1 MSRYLHHRSHRGL
14 SVDHSDIVNLLIAA
28 GTIATTALLGMLS
41 WLWRHSTRL
50 TSAEVMIRNNRDNI
64 RQTAMR
70 SDTQHAQIMASLTRL
85 EDKLDRKVDR

>member
-1 MSRYLHHRSHRGL
+1 MSRIIHRRRPPV
-14 SVDHSDIVNLLIAA
+14 VDHSDIVNTLIAV
-28 GTIATTALLGMLS
+28 GTVAATAVLGLFT

-50 TSAEVMIRNNRDNI
+50 TSAEVNIKNNQDNI
-64 RQTAMR
+64 RQTALR